1 MAPAQRTLV
10 ERTFH
15 VTLADQAANRYP
27 RVEFEVDGFDS
38 IEATLSFS
46 REGGAGIDMGCESP
60 QGWRGWSGGA
70 RTSFIIARSDSTPG
84 YIPGDLESGTW
95 AVVLG
100 LHTVPSHGCDVT
112 VCVRTPASGS
122 IDHGPADEPI
132 HREVRG
138 SERGLPAPPGL
149 TWYAGDPHNHC
160 LHSDGQL
167 SLWQLANEGVASGLD
182 YLGCTDHNTVSHH
195 PHLAAVSARHGI
207 TLIPGQ
213 EMTTHRGHANAW
225 GQVGFI
231 DFRQP
236 AQRWVDE
243 AAERDAFMSIN
254 HPVSDDCSWL
264 HPLETEPPGAELYH
278 GSWYLRPTDTSI
290 LAWHARWKHDVVV
303 MGGGDFHHYS
313 TPLRPGMPTTWLAA
327 EECTPEALIDAMKAG
342 RTTITAAARMVSE
355 NEARPILFDIPT
367 MIRLDEDGII
377 AVDAVGTVM
386 VDRLGERI
394 CVTDQNQRLAA
405 PRRFGPFRL
414 EGADRRVLALCG

>member
-1 MAPAQRTLV
+1 MAPVQRTLV
-10 ERTFH
+10 ERTFR

-70 RTSFIIARSDSTPG
+70 RTSFIIARSDATPG
-84 YIPGDLESGTW
+84 YVPGDLESGTW

-182 YLGCTDHNTVSHH
+182 YLGCTDHN
-195 PHLAAVSARHGI
+195 
-207 TLIPGQ
+207 
-213 EMTTHRGHANAW
+213 
-225 GQVGFI
+225 
-231 DFRQP
+231 
-236 AQRWVDE
+236 
-243 AAERDAFMSIN
+243 
-254 HPVSDDCSWL
+254 
-264 HPLETEPPGAELYH
+264 
-278 GSWYLRPTDTSI
+278 
-290 LAWHARWKHDVVV
+290 
-303 MGGGDFHHYS
+303 
-313 TPLRPGMPTTWLAA
+313 
-327 EECTPEALIDAMKAG
+327 
-342 RTTITAAARMVSE
+342 
-355 NEARPILFDIPT
+355 IPT
-367 MIRLDEDGII
+367 WRLS
-377 AVDAVGTVM
+377 
-386 VDRLGERI
+386 
-394 CVTDQNQRLAA
+394 
-405 PRRFGPFRL
+405 
-414 EGADRRVLALCG
+414 VLATELR